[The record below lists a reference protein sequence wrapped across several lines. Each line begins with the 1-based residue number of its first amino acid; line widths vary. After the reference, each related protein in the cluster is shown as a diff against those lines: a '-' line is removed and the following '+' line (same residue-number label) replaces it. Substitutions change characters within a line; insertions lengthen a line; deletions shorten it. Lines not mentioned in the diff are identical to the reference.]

1 MTRGTTPATT
11 APRGPRQSPRRGQEP
26 APPGV
31 LRASPRAARVPH
43 RPWPPTVCEMP
54 KARHAADAEASEG
67 GRVTQERTVQV
78 LLDRHGTTYAAQ
90 AGITLRNKPA
100 PLYRLLV
107 LSLLLSARI
116 SADIAVRAA
125 HALFAAGFR
134 TPQAMAGATW
144 QQRVDALGEG
154 GYRRYDERTSTMLGE
169 GADLLRDRWRGD
181 LRRLRDQSG
190 STEQIRAGLQEFPG
204 IGPTGADI
212 FCREVQGLWS
222 ELAPCLDKKTLDGAE
237 RLGLPTTPGRLARL
251 VDAGDLPAL
260 AAGCVRAALSRDVVD
275 DVREHAR

>member
-1 MTRGTTPATT
+1 MVT
-11 APRGPRQSPRRGQEP
+11 Q
-26 APPGV
+26 
-31 LRASPRAARVPH
+31 
-43 RPWPPTVCEMP
+43 
-54 KARHAADAEASEG
+54 KHAA
-67 GRVTQERTVQV
+67 QV
-78 LLDRHGTTYAAQ
+78 LLDRHGTTYAAE
-90 AGITLRNKPA
+90 AGITLRNTPA
-100 PLYRLLV
+100 PLYQLLV

-125 HALFAAGFR
+125 RALSAAGFR
-134 TPQAMAGATW
+134 TPEAMARATW

-181 LRRLRDQSG
+181 LRRLREEAG
-190 STEQIRAGLQEFPG
+190 SPEQIHAGLQEFPG

-212 FCREVQGLWS
+212 FCREVQGLWP
-222 ELAPCLDKKTLDGAE
+222 ELAPYLDKKTLDGAE
-237 RLGLPTTPGRLARL
+237 RLGLPTAPDRLARL

-260 AAGCVRAALSRDVVD
+260 AAACVRAALSRDVVD